1 VRRASRYS
9 GTYARSHAHRRRGVW
24 PYPPALFWTDWVG
37 GGPPLCAPGTS
48 GYRAG
53 QRL

>member
-24 PYPPALFWTDWVG
+24 PYPPALFRTDWVG
-37 GGPPLCAPGTS
+37 GGPPLCAPGTWGTELVS
-48 GYRAG
+48 V
-53 QRL
+53 